1 MLPEWQFPF
10 RELGSW
16 AVCQRCGASL
26 PQSGGQANGTSGCR
40 RCAPCC
46 PAETEI
52 QDQAQKKIAAAIY
65 EYQAD
70 CDGEWGEI
78 SLDFEK
84 GTAEIIRLAD
94 WDTMRTN
101 RYANRAIAYLLNCED
116 DKLPKETMMAFEP

>member
-1 MLPEWQFPF
+1 MDKLT
-10 RELGSW
+10 ELLVAEGALH
-16 AVCQRCGASL
+16 AVRLKQKSKTKRK
-26 PQSGGQANGTSGCR
+26 
-40 RCAPCC
+40 
-46 PAETEI
+46 
-52 QDQAQKKIAAAIY
+52 KKIAAAIY

-116 DKLPKETMMAFEP
+116 AKLPKETMVAFEP